1 MKTFVQ
7 YLTESQKTYEFR
19 IKIANCDPAEHMD
32 RLENALEAYGL
43 DSISKPKRLP
53 ISESN
58 IDFPSMKNAQVWLM
72 DAVLKYPTGSEQIRA
87 IISERAG
94 FPQSCVMVVPRNHP
108 EVLWREN
115 EGELRE
121 FKAGDAV
128 LDKPLE
134 DSPEGKKLGQDYAKA
149 HSLLKELSKPEVA
162 AEGGKTDGAQTL
174 NDIPQGNIS
183 PLGSKQN
190 KIPSP
195 VKGR

>member
-7 YLTESQKTYEFR
+7 YLTENQKTYEFR

-32 RLENALEAYGL
+32 KLENALEAYGL

-58 IDFPSMKNAQVWLM
+58 IDFPNMKNAQVWLM
-72 DAVLKYPTGSEQIRA
+72 DAVLKYPAGSEQIRA
-87 IISERAG
+87 IISERAQ
-94 FPQSCVMVVPRNHP
+94 FPQNCIMVVPRNHP

-121 FKAGDAV
+121 YKKGDAV

-134 DSPEGKKLGQDYAKA
+134 DSPEGKKAGENYAKA
-149 HSLLKELSKPEVA
+149 HSLLRELSKPEYT
-162 AEGGKTDGAQTL
+162 AEGGKTDNAKTL
-174 NDIPQGNIS
+174 NDIPQSNTS
-183 PLGSKQN
+183 PVGSKQN
-190 KIPSP
+190 KISSP

>member
-7 YLTESQKTYEFR
+7 YLTENQKTYEFR
-19 IKIANCDPAEHMD
+19 IKVACDDPTPHMD
-32 RLENALEAYGL
+32 KLENALEAYGL

-58 IDFPSMKNAQVWLM
+58 VDFPNIKNAQIWLM
-72 DAVLKYPTGSEQIRA
+72 DAVLKYPAGSEQIRA
-87 IISERAG
+87 IIAERAQ
-94 FPQSCVMVVPRNHP
+94 FPQHCVNVVPRNHP
-108 EVLWREN
+108 EVLWREG

-121 FKAGDAV
+121 YKAGESV
-128 LDKPLE
+128 LDKPYE
-134 DSPEGKKLGQDYAKA
+134 DNPEGKKLGQDYAKA
-149 HSLLKELSKPEVA
+149 HSLLKELSKPEYA
-162 AEGGKTDGAQTL
+162 AEGGKTDTAKTL
-174 NDIPQGNIS
+174 NDIPQGTTS